1 MLYIFVNTIDD
12 ANSSLRISNYKIIE
26 NAYKWQ
32 KINKNNQTLE
42 KICIYN
48 VE

>member
-1 MLYIFVNTIDD
+1 MIQIESSID
-12 ANSSLRISNYKIIE
+12 SLRTSNYKIIE

-42 KICIYN
+42 KIYIYN